1 MQDKRGKLNR
11 NCCRQDLCVCV
22 CVFPPAEFDVCLIQ
36 DYFSSLIFFFFS
48 FFFLI
53 KIRKLR
59 RELESAQEKVVTL
72 TTQLSTNVSPRMLL
86 SLHVS
91 LIYVNVFTVEI
102 CSGREFHAIFCS
114 LYLLLWFEPDKN

>member
-1 MQDKRGKLNR
+1 M
-11 NCCRQDLCVCV
+11 CV
-22 CVFPPAEFDVCLIQ
+22 CVFPPAEFDVSLIQ
-36 DYFSSLIFFFFS
+36 DYFSSLI

-91 LIYVNVFTVEI
+91 LIYVNLFTVEI

>member
-22 CVFPPAEFDVCLIQ
+22 CFPPAQFDVCLIQ
-36 DYFSSLIFFFFS
+36 GYFSSLIFFFFH

-91 LIYVNVFTVEI
+91 LIYVNLFTVEI

-114 LYLLLWFEPDKN
+114 LYLLLWCEPDKN

>member
-1 MQDKRGKLNR
+1 M
-11 NCCRQDLCVCV
+11 CV

-36 DYFSSLIFFFFS
+36 DYFSSLIFFFFH
-48 FFFLI
+48 FFLV

-86 SLHVS
+86 SLHVY
-91 LIYVNVFTVEI
+91 LIYVNLFTVSRDLQWQRI
-102 CSGREFHAIFCS
+102 SCNFLQFVFIAVV
-114 LYLLLWFEPDKN
+114 

>member
-1 MQDKRGKLNR
+1 M
-11 NCCRQDLCVCV
+11 CV

-36 DYFSSLIFFFFS
+36 GYFSSLIFFFFH

-91 LIYVNVFTVEI
+91 LIYVNLFTVEI

>member
-1 MQDKRGKLNR
+1 M
-11 NCCRQDLCVCV
+11 CV

-36 DYFSSLIFFFFS
+36 DYFSSLIFFFFFI

-91 LIYVNVFTVEI
+91 LIYVNLFTVEI

>member
-36 DYFSSLIFFFFS
+36 DYFSSLIFFFFH
-48 FFFLI
+48 FFLV

-91 LIYVNVFTVEI
+91 LIYVNLFTVSRDLQWQRI
-102 CSGREFHAIFCS
+102 SCNFLQFVFIAVV
-114 LYLLLWFEPDKN
+114 

>member
-1 MQDKRGKLNR
+1 M
-11 NCCRQDLCVCV
+11 CV

-36 DYFSSLIFFFFS
+36 DYFSSLIFFFS

-86 SLHVS
+86 SLHVN
-91 LIYVNVFTVEI
+91 LFTVSRDLQWQRI
-102 CSGREFHAIFCS
+102 SCNFLQFVFIAVV
-114 LYLLLWFEPDKN
+114 

>member
-1 MQDKRGKLNR
+1 M
-11 NCCRQDLCVCV
+11 CVCV

-36 DYFSSLIFFFFS
+36 GYFSSLIFFFFFIFS
-48 FFFLI
+48 LV

-91 LIYVNVFTVEI
+91 LIYVNLFTVEI

>member
-1 MQDKRGKLNR
+1 M
-11 NCCRQDLCVCV
+11 CV

-36 DYFSSLIFFFFS
+36 DYFSFLIFFFH
-48 FFFLI
+48 FFLV

-86 SLHVS
+86 SLHVY
-91 LIYVNVFTVEI
+91 LIYVNYLLLVEI

>member
-1 MQDKRGKLNR
+1 M
-11 NCCRQDLCVCV
+11 CV
-22 CVFPPAEFDVCLIQ
+22 CVFPPAEFDVSLIQ
-36 DYFSSLIFFFFS
+36 DYFSSLI

-86 SLHVS
+86 SLHVY
-91 LIYVNVFTVEI
+91 LIYVNLFTVEI

>member
-1 MQDKRGKLNR
+1 M
-11 NCCRQDLCVCV
+11 CV

-36 DYFSSLIFFFFS
+36 DYFSSLIFFFFFIFS
-48 FFFLI
+48 LV

-91 LIYVNVFTVEI
+91 LIYVNLFTVEI
-102 CSGREFHAIFCS
+102 CRDREFHAIFCS